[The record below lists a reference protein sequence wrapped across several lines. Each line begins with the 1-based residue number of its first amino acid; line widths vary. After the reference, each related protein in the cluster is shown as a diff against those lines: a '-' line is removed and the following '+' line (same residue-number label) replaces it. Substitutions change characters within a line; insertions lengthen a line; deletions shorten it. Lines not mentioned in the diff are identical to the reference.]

1 METPALFLLTFLF
14 AFLLCA
20 GITAIL
26 IPRLCA
32 MKMGQ
37 KILEIGPVWH
47 AAKEGTPTMG
57 GLAFL
62 LTALLFGIPA
72 YAILEKALPPSDIY
86 PFILTWL
93 FCIASGAVGI
103 VDDATKLRRHR
114 NEGLTPTQ
122 KIVLQTVLSA
132 AYLAIL
138 RMMGKFSTI
147 ISLPFFGGLD
157 LGFAAYFVGMILLLG
172 ITNCANLTDGIDGLA
187 AAVGAV
193 IFATYA
199 VFAARRDDLPALLLA
214 ALLFGCALAFF
225 LFNHH
230 PARIFMGDT
239 GSLFFGAGAVA
250 LPFLLQVPFLSLL
263 CGIIY
268 VVEGVSV
275 ILQVLYYKRT
285 KKRLFLMAPIH
296 HHFEKCGWSENKIVA
311 VFSGIT
317 LLAALLAHFL
327 S

>member
-132 AYLAIL
+132 AYLSIL

-214 ALLFGCALAFF
+214 ALLFGCALQSPPGAHFHGRHRF
-225 LFNHH
+225 SLLRSGSGGTSLPFAGSVPLSALRHYL
-230 PARIFMGDT
+230 RCG
-239 GSLFFGAGAVA
+239 GSLCNSAGAVLQTHQKA
-250 LPFLLQVPFLSLL
+250 IVPDGTHSPPF
-263 CGIIY
+263 
-268 VVEGVSV
+268 
-275 ILQVLYYKRT
+275 
-285 KKRLFLMAPIH
+285 
-296 HHFEKCGWSENKIVA
+296 
-311 VFSGIT
+311 
-317 LLAALLAHFL
+317 
-327 S
+327 